1 MVCHREKL
9 LNFTLREWI
18 SPSTGKVIHR
28 FDASYFWLASPL
40 FLACFWLISPDLS
53 QKEARMKPGTRQE
66 VLAFIMKIGEMI

>member
-18 SPSTGKVIHR
+18 SLSTGKLIHH
-28 FDASYFWLASPL
+28 FDARYSWLASPL

-53 QKEARMKPGTRQE
+53 QKEARMKPGTSQE
-66 VLAFIMKIGEMI
+66 LLAFFVVNWGS